1 MDNSSRMSRPMRGV
15 PVRRTAESRESGFT
29 LVEMMFAMLLFG
41 IIVAIGVAPYRN
53 YRLAQAHVGTT
64 RSIVAALR
72 NAQITAVAENA
83 TYRVRFGPNGKTWRL
98 ERVNGSTFT
107 QVGPTYRVSDDGLKM
122 RDLSFRQ
129 SDGTVDRHA
138 YFYPRGSA
146 SKGSL
151 VVERGGRDK
160 VYTITV
166 EGLTARVSYS

>member
-1 MDNSSRMSRPMRGV
+1 M
-15 PVRRTAESRESGFT
+15 RRTAESREGGFT
-29 LVEMMFAMLLFG
+29 LVELMFTMLLFG

-53 YRLAQAHVGTT
+53 YRVNQAHVNTT
-64 RSIVAALR
+64 RRIVAALR
-72 NAQITAVAENA
+72 NAQISAVAENT

-98 ERVNGSTFT
+98 ERLNGVTFT
-107 QVGPTYRVSDDGLKM
+107 QVGPTFRVEDEKLKM
-122 RDLSFRQ
+122 RDHSFRQ
-129 SDGTVDRHA
+129 SSGTVDRHA

-151 VVERGGRDK
+151 VLGRDDRDK